1 MAESSTCTFTNDRGI
16 ELSARL
22 TRPATTPRA
31 VVLFAHCFTCSKDLR
46 VERRLVRSLSAQGF
60 AVLAFDF
67 TGLGR
72 SEGDFA
78 ESTFASDTEDLV
90 AAASYL
96 RDEIEAPS
104 LLVGHSLGGAAVV
117 VASAQIPEVRAITT
131 IAAPAEPTHVTA
143 LFSDALDDI
152 RERGSADVTIAGR
165 TFTITSEFVEQLA
178 EHRPRAALRDF
189 DGALLI
195 FHSPVDGT
203 VGVDNAEQLY
213 RAARHPKSFVSL
225 DGADHLLTDQADAA
239 YVAAVTA
246 AWADRYLPDAAEA
259 VDETEADESEA
270 GEGEYG
276 DDRVVARN
284 DGGLRTTLRTRGFT
298 LIADEPEAVGGTE
311 QGPTPYEYLGAALAS
326 CTSMTLRM
334 YANRAKLPLGTVT
347 TTVTHDRVHA
357 TDCEECEHVD
367 GRIDVLRRTVEL
379 TGDLDDEQRAK
390 LLDIADRCPVH
401 RTLEGQLEVHSRLSS
416 PTGAPAEG

>member
-31 VVLFAHCFTCSKDLR
+31 VALFAHCFTCSKDLR
-46 VERRLVRSLSAQGF
+46 VERRLVSALSEQGF

-72 SEGDFA
+72 SKGDFA
-78 ESTFASDTEDLV
+78 ESTFASDTADLV

-104 LLVGHSLGGAAVV
+104 LLVGHSLGGAAVI
-117 VASAQIPEVRAITT
+117 VASAEIPEVLAIAT
-131 IAAPAEPTHVTA
+131 IAAPADPSHVTA
-143 LFSDALDDI
+143 LFTDALDDI
-152 RERGSADVTIAGR
+152 REQGSADVTIAGR

-195 FHSPVDGT
+195 FHSPIDET
-203 VGVDNAEQLY
+203 VGIDNAEQLY
-213 RAARHPKSFVSL
+213 RAASHPRSFVSL
-225 DGADHLLTDQADAA
+225 DGADHLLTDEHDAA
-239 YVAAVTA
+239 YVAAVTT
-246 AWADRYLPDAAEA
+246 AWADRYLPSAEGDTDAEHT
-259 VDETEADESEA
+259 DADDA
-270 GEGEYG
+270 GPAAADYG
-276 DDRVVARN
+276 NNAVVAHN
-284 DGGLRTTLRTRGFT
+284 DGGLRTTLQTRGFT
-298 LIADEPEAVGGTE
+298 LTADEPESVGGTE
-311 QGPTPYEYLGAALAS
+311 QGPTPYDYLGAALAS

-334 YANRAKLPLGTVT
+334 YADRSDLPLDAVT

-357 TDCEECEHVD
+357 KDCAECEHAKGRVD
-367 GRIDVLRRTVEL
+367 LLKRTIEL

-401 RTLEGQLEVHSRLSS
+401 RTLEGQLEVHTELGSS
-416 PTGAPAEG
+416 A

>member
-31 VVLFAHCFTCSKDLR
+31 VALFAHCFTCSKDLR
-46 VERRLVRSLSAQGF
+46 VERRLVSALSEQGF

-78 ESTFASDTEDLV
+78 ESTFASDAADLV
-90 AAASYL
+90 AAAAYL

-117 VASAQIPEVRAITT
+117 VASAQIPEVRAIAT
-131 IAAPAEPTHVTA
+131 IAAPAEPSHVTK
-143 LFSDALDDI
+143 LFSEALDDI
-152 RERGSADVTIAGR
+152 EDHGSADVTIAGR
-165 TFTITSEFVEQLA
+165 TFTITAEFVEQLA
-178 EHRPRAALRDF
+178 EHRPRATLRDF
-189 DGALLI
+189 NGALLI
-195 FHSPVDGT
+195 FHSPVDET

-225 DGADHLLTDQADAA
+225 DGADHLVTDEADAA

-246 AWADRYLPDAAEA
+246 AWANRYLPDAPAA
-259 VDETEADESEA
+259 DDESVS
-270 GEGEYG
+270 GGY
-276 DDRVVARN
+276 DDAVVVAHN
-284 DGGLRTTLRTRGFT
+284 GGGLRTTVDTRGFT
-298 LIADEPEAVGGTE
+298 LIVDEPEPVGGTE
-311 QGPTPYEYLGAALAS
+311 EGPTPYEYLGAALAS

-334 YANRAKLPLGTVT
+334 YADRKQLPLDAVT

-357 TDCEECEHVD
+357 SDCENCEHTE
-367 GRIDVLRRTVEL
+367 GRIDVLDRTIAL
-379 TGDLDDEQRAK
+379 TGDLDDAQRSK
-390 LLDIADRCPVH
+390 LADIADRCPVH
-401 RTLEGQLEVHSRLSS
+401 RTLEGQLEVHTQLEPS
-416 PTGAPAEG
+416 A